1 MTDPVGANDFAYH
14 TVVPAGLTTG
24 YQATTAQRPFP
35 DASSTERGDTVAFSK
50 QALDSLYASRSDAD
64 SGKTGGAKALTWES
78 LFGLSNGAKTLKNG
92 HTEVTTITGSKLLVT
107 EYDGDKLVRKETGVI
122 ANGTVAKDVTRYD
135 AAGRVA
141 QTSHSELTGLTES
154 GLATGATLSRSVQ
167 WYSAGTLARDYSDS
181 MTLSAEYEG
190 MPDLDPGVEDTASLQ
205 ALTDAM
211 TKDNIATDFYATLSE
226 YSDGHLAQSATVR
239 QVTTQDL
246 QTNRALEKQGGQ
258 PGHSTEFLD
267 GSHGFSASVT
277 NYDQNGKLLRQA
289 SYSEKINE
297 SGEKTQRLSQ
307 DWYSDGELVQRS
319 NGLYEGKLKDGRGIN
334 AQLMLETLGM
344 SQGGYSTSTPQTAGE
359 MLAGKYQEASGQPD
373 FYVADAPGDNGQ
385 GSYGSARNLQSF
397 QNVTDPYSLT
407 WTNEVYRD
415 GKLAARQE
423 DTEGAVENPDAHTLR
438 FAVGAGLSEDVSPR
452 LLRNASHMDESY
464 DKDGDLQTRAT
475 LRREEEIVKDDRG
488 VSHLKTHSSGRQ
500 DDADGG
506 GVSLSTTQEGGLD
519 AVDSESRLAS
529 QHMDAAADL
538 TLGDIRRM
546 LRGLG
551 RAASDESGAQSG
563 QGD

>member
-1 MTDPVGANDFAYH
+1 MTDSVGASNFAYRSL
-14 TVVPAGLTTG
+14 VPSGLTTG
-24 YQATTAQRPFP
+24 YQATTAKSLSS
-35 DASSTERGDTVAFSK
+35 DASSTGQGDTVAFSR
-50 QALDSLYASRSDAD
+50 QALDSLYASQAD
-64 SGKTGGAKALTWES
+64 DGSVKTGGAKALTWES
-78 LFGLSNGAKTLKNG
+78 LFGLSNGTKTLKNG
-92 HTEVTTITGSKLLVT
+92 HAEVTTITGSELLVT

-122 ANGTVAKDVTRYD
+122 ASGKVVKDITSYD
-135 AAGRVA
+135 ANGRVA
-141 QTSHSELTGLTES
+141 QTSHAELTGLTES

-167 WYSAGTLARDYSDS
+167 WYSAGALVRDYSDS
-181 MTLSAEYEG
+181 MTLSAEYAG
-190 MPDLDPGVEDTASLQ
+190 VPDLDPDAEDTASLQ

-211 TKDNIATDFYATLSE
+211 TKDNISTDFYATLSE

-239 QVTTQDL
+239 QVTKQDL
-246 QTNRALEKQGGQ
+246 ETNRAQDEKGGQ
-258 PGHSTEFLD
+258 PGHTTESL
-267 GSHGFSASVT
+267 GGVHGFSASVT

-289 SYSEKINE
+289 AYSEDINE
-297 SGEKTQRLSQ
+297 SGEKIQRLSQ

-319 NGLYEGKLKDGRGIN
+319 NGIYEGKLKDGRGIN
-334 AQLMLETLGM
+334 AQLMLDTLDM
-344 SQGGYSTSTPQTAGE
+344 TQSGYSTSTPQTAGE
-359 MLAGKYQEASGQPD
+359 MLAGTYQEASDQPD
-373 FYVADAPGDNGQ
+373 FYVADAPDDNGQ

-415 GKLAARQE
+415 GKLAARQK
-423 DTEGAVENPDAHTLR
+423 DTEGAVTNPDAHTLR

-452 LLRNASHMDESY
+452 LLRNASHTDESY

-500 DDADGG
+500 EDAGG

-519 AVDSESRLAS
+519 AVDAESRLAS
-529 QHMDAAADL
+529 QRMEATADL
-538 TLGDIRRM
+538 TLDDIRGM

-551 RAASDESGAQSG
+551 HEAGDESGAQSG
-563 QGD
+563 QGG